1 MQCWGRNSKWLIMTE
16 RMNKKH
22 LWQDHWKHASGCSS
36 QLCFKSQWSMLW
48 QTLKSK
54 ASKQPID
61 AKCPRHLLSS
71 WWTIH
76 TTTTPEFFVFSSLEG
91 LNHRF
96 QPDSAQDKKKSTS
109 TAMARRKKT
118 NQDGM
123 WPHVTPRVSF
133 GSAAIWSV
141 TPWEWCAE
149 DITSPTWSRSNPME
163 PGANKNPF
171 VAQVNPNWSTRR
183 LYIKWAYTINAIS
196 PSLSPSLSLS
206 FSVYIYIHTNTI

>member
-1 MQCWGRNSKWLIMTE
+1 
-16 RMNKKH
+16 
-22 LWQDHWKHASGCSS
+22 
-36 QLCFKSQWSMLW
+36 
-48 QTLKSK
+48 
-54 ASKQPID
+54 
-61 AKCPRHLLSS
+61 
-71 WWTIH
+71 
-76 TTTTPEFFVFSSLEG
+76 
-91 LNHRF
+91 
-96 QPDSAQDKKKSTS
+96 
-109 TAMARRKKT
+109 MARRKKT

-196 PSLSPSLSLS
+196 PSLSRSLSLFLS
-206 FSVYIYIHTNTI
+206 QSIYIHTNTI